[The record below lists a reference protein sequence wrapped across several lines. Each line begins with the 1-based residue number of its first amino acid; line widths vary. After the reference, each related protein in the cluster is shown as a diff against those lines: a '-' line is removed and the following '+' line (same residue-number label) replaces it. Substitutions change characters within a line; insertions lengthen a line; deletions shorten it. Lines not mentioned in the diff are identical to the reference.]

1 MRRVVLIYSS
11 QAARGKRVSIANIEA
26 QHRSRRWS
34 LVATIFAVAVLIN
47 YPWELAQMP
56 LYAGAGY
63 DRRAFFYCFLASLGD
78 GLLAL
83 LIFAAGWIVFR
94 RREWFVQQGARGY
107 LLMLAAGLIIA
118 VGIERV
124 AVGTGQ
130 WLYAEQIPRLFGVGL
145 APIAQMLVLPPL
157 IFRVVAA
164 WGRRSA

>member
-1 MRRVVLIYSS
+1 MGSS
-11 QAARGKRVSIANIEA
+11 NIEA

-34 LVATIFAVAVLIN
+34 LVATIFAVAVLFN

-56 LYAGAGY
+56 LYEGSSY
-63 DRRAFFYCFLASLGD
+63 DGRTFLYCFLASLGD
-78 GLLAL
+78 GLLVL

-130 WLYAEQIPRLFGVGL
+130 WLYAEQMPRLFGVGL

-164 WGRRSA
+164 WRRRSA

>member
-1 MRRVVLIYSS
+1 
-11 QAARGKRVSIANIEA
+11 
-26 QHRSRRWS
+26 
-34 LVATIFAVAVLIN
+34 
-47 YPWELAQMP
+47 MP

-78 GLLAL
+78 GLLVL

-94 RREWFVQQGARGY
+94 RREWFVRHGARGY

-130 WLYAEQIPRLFGVGL
+130 WLYAEQMPRVLGVGL

-157 IFRVVAA
+157 IFRLVAA
-164 WGRRSA
+164 WRRRST

>member
-1 MRRVVLIYSS
+1 MSS
-11 QAARGKRVSIANIEA
+11 SNFEA
-26 QHRSRRWS
+26 QRRSRGWS
-34 LVATIFAVAVLIN
+34 LVATIFAVAVLFN

-56 LYAGAGY
+56 LYGASY
-63 DRRAFFYCFLASLGD
+63 DGRTFLYCFLASLGD
-78 GLLAL
+78 GLLVL

-94 RREWFVQQGARGY
+94 RREWFVRHGARGY

-130 WLYAEQIPRLFGVGL
+130 WLYAEQMPRVLGVGL

-157 IFRVVAA
+157 IFRLVAA
-164 WGRRSA
+164 WRRRSA

>member
-1 MRRVVLIYSS
+1 M
-11 QAARGKRVSIANIEA
+11 ANVEA
-26 QHRSRRWS
+26 KCRSRGWS
-34 LVATIFAVAVLIN
+34 LAASIFTVAVLIN

-56 LYAGAGY
+56 LYGGAGY

-78 GLLAL
+78 GLLVL

-94 RREWFVQQGARGY
+94 RRREWFVQHGVRGY
-107 LLMLAAGLIIA
+107 LLMLAAGLLIA

-130 WLYAEQIPRLFGVGL
+130 WQYAERMPRVLGVGH

-157 IFRVVAA
+157 IFRLVAA
-164 WGRRSA
+164 WRRRST

>member
-1 MRRVVLIYSS
+1 MSS
-11 QAARGKRVSIANIEA
+11 SSIEA
-26 QHRSRRWS
+26 QRQSRRWS
-34 LVATIFAVAVLIN
+34 LVATIFAVAVIFN

-56 LYAGAGY
+56 LYEGASY
-63 DRRAFFYCFLASLGD
+63 DGRTFLYCFLASLGD
-78 GLLAL
+78 GLLVL

-94 RREWFVQQGARGY
+94 RWEWFVQHGARSY

-130 WLYAEQIPRLFGVGL
+130 WQYAERMPRVLGVGL

-164 WGRRSA
+164 WRQRSA

>member
-1 MRRVVLIYSS
+1 MSS
-11 QAARGKRVSIANIEA
+11 SNFEA
-26 QHRSRRWS
+26 QRRSRGWS
-34 LVATIFAVAVLIN
+34 LAATIFAVAVLIN

-56 LYAGAGY
+56 LYEGAGY
-63 DRRAFFYCFLASLGD
+63 DGRTFLYCFLASLGD
-78 GLLAL
+78 GLVVL
-83 LIFAAGWIVFR
+83 LIFAAGWIAFR
-94 RREWFVQQGARGY
+94 RREWFMGRGARGY

-130 WLYAEQIPRLFGVGL
+130 WQYSEQMPRLFGVGL

-164 WGRRSA
+164 WRRRSA